1 MKNQFRIPAALLL
14 AMFLLGCGQSGPLYV
29 TGNPSEIQPAA
40 SPSDAEDEQD
50 AEESDSQSSRQCR
63 TLTLF

>member
-1 MKNQFRIPAALLL
+1 MKNRFRIPAALFL

-40 SPSDAEDEQD
+40 SPSEAEDEKD
-50 AEESDSQSSRQCR
+50 ADESDNQ
-63 TLTLF
+63 

>member
-1 MKNQFRIPAALLL
+1 MKKRIRISAALLL

-40 SPSDAEDEQD
+40 SPSGAEDEKD
-50 AEESDSQSSRQCR
+50 ADESDDQ
-63 TLTLF
+63 

>member
-29 TGNPSEIQPAA
+29 TGDPSTIQPTA
-40 SPSDAEDEQD
+40 SPSSAEDEKD
-50 AEESDSQSSRQCR
+50 ADESDKR
-63 TLTLF
+63 

>member
-29 TGNPSEIQPAA
+29 TGNPSAIQPTAA
-40 SPSDAEDEQD
+40 NTSTAEDEKD
-50 AEESDSQSSRQCR
+50 ADESDEQ
-63 TLTLF
+63 